1 MSESSTNIEWNDN
14 LEKYIAGIAEQCYG
28 YSLLHKASEAR
39 FAFLRNIL
47 EIPGLILSVLAGAS
61 SVGSESLF
69 PKSFEFS
76 SVCIGSVVL
85 LTTIMSSVNSYFRFA
100 SRCES
105 HRISSLL
112 YNKEYRFLSL
122 QLQLPRKDRIDAG
135 KLIEQTREEINRLN
149 EISNLIPDSILKEF
163 KQKFN
168 NDKYKNVSLPAE
180 LNGLQTVTIYKQIE
194 DIKSPGFKSP
204 QNKSDESAQIQH
216 VFIKTP
222 E

>member
-1 MSESSTNIEWNDN
+1 MFRMSEASTTIEWNDN
-14 LEKYIAGIAEQCYG
+14 LEKYLAGLAEQCFG

-47 EIPGLILSVLAGAS
+47 EIPGLILSVVAGSA
-61 SVGSESLF
+61 SVGAESLF
-69 PKSFEFS
+69 PKTFEFS

-149 EISNLIPDSILKEF
+149 EISNLIPERIIKEF
-163 KQKFN
+163 KHKFD
-168 NDKYKNVSLPAE
+168 NDKYKNVCKPSE
-180 LNGLQTVTIYKQIE
+180 LNGLQVVTVFKDKEEPIQ
-194 DIKSPGFKSP
+194 SPGFTSP
-204 QNKSDESAQIQH
+204 QNKSDKDNEISH
-216 VFIKTP
+216 N
-222 E
+222 

>member
-1 MSESSTNIEWNDN
+1 MSEASSTIEWNDN
-14 LEKYIAGIAEQCYG
+14 LEKYIAGISEQCYG

-47 EIPGLILSVLAGAS
+47 EIPGLILSVIAGSA
-61 SVGSESLF
+61 SVGAESLF
-69 PKSFEFS
+69 PKTFEYS
-76 SVCIGSVVL
+76 SVCVGSVVL
-85 LTTIMSSVNSYFRFA
+85 LTSCMASINSYFRFS

-149 EISNLIPDSILKEF
+149 EISNLIPETIIKEF
-163 KQKFN
+163 KHKFDN
-168 NDKYKNVSLPAE
+168 EKYKNVVKPAE
-180 LNGLQTVTIYKQIE
+180 LNGLQIVNIYRE
-194 DIKSPGFKSP
+194 TGNDKSPGFTSP
-204 QNKSDESAQIQH
+204 QNKANESIQISH
-216 VFIKTP
+216 VRS
-222 E
+222 

>member
-1 MSESSTNIEWNDN
+1 MSEASSIEWNDN
-14 LEKYIAGIAEQCYG
+14 LERYIAGIAEQCYG
-28 YSLLHKASEAR
+28 YSLLHKHSEAR

-47 EIPGLILSVLAGAS
+47 EIPGLILSVIAGAS

-85 LTTIMSSVNSYFRFA
+85 LTTMMSSINSYFRFA

-122 QLQLPRKDRIDAG
+122 QLQLPRKDRIDVG

-149 EISNLIPDSILKEF
+149 EISNLIPDTIIKEF
-163 KQKFN
+163 KQKYN
-168 NDKYKNVSLPAE
+168 NDKYKDVCKPSE
-180 LNGLQTVTIYKQIE
+180 INGLQIVTVYKENSDDLQ
-194 DIKSPGFKSP
+194 SPGFKSP
-204 QNKSDESAQIQH
+204 QNQSDKDLQISH
-216 VFIKTP
+216 N
-222 E
+222 